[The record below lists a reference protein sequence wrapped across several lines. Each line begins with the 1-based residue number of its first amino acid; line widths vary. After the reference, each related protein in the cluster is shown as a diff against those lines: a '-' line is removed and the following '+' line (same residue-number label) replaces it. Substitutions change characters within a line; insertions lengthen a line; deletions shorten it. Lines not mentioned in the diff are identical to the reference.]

1 MDNYFIAFGDLVKVW
16 HLFIQ
21 WYGSTEKLLIMHV
34 NFIFKKA
41 VICWVISSHFWRC
54 CTFRLS
60 SWGASYTHCI
70 FSCGLT
76 TSIQPSQ
83 IPIPREWLIHSSI
96 EDILKP
102 PVLAGFILVGSSQ
115 PWCRGGGTRSCL
127 NIMCPGFVD
136 YPWEALPFLMGWW
149 GLLWE
154 EAAARQGVMDQKER
168 WENCGW

>member
-1 MDNYFIAFGDLVKVW
+1 MCVHDILATSNLPFYNIENFFTCVDNYFIAFGGLVKVW

-21 WYGSTEKLLIMHV
+21 WYGSTEKLLILHA
-34 NFIFKKA
+34 NFIFKKL

-54 CTFRLS
+54 CTFTLS
-60 SWGASYTHCI
+60 SWGASHTHYV

-102 PVLAGFILVGSSQ
+102 SVLAGFILVGSSQ
-115 PWCRGGGTRSCL
+115 PWCRGK
-127 NIMCPGFVD
+127 
-136 YPWEALPFLMGWW
+136 
-149 GLLWE
+149 GLDP
-154 EAAARQGVMDQKER
+154 AST
-168 WENCGW
+168 